1 MVCRQGTRR
10 HETGGEFRLR
20 EAVFGIKGRLAKERG
35 NGPPR
40 RLPGDGWNAMKRAC
54 SRRGFSLVEL
64 LITLA
69 LIAVMATIA
78 VPQFQRYSTN
88 ADLKTA
94 AREVMADLFAARQ
107 MAVENSVTSYRMTFD
122 VGGNSYV
129 LSRTPPAAWE
139 NVWTAPKSLA
149 SFGSGIRLVSVNFS
163 GGSTVNFQRRGTVSG
178 GNLTLTNRLGSTAAI
193 TVNITGRTYV
203 QYTMQ

>member
-1 MVCRQGTRR
+1 
-10 HETGGEFRLR
+10 
-20 EAVFGIKGRLAKERG
+20 
-35 NGPPR
+35 
-40 RLPGDGWNAMKRAC
+40 MKTFKKIFMNRAC
-54 SRRGFSLVEL
+54 SRSGFSLVEL

-107 MAVENSVTSYRMTFD
+107 MAVENSVTIYRMTFD

-129 LSRTPPAAWE
+129 LSRNPPAAWE
-139 NVWTAPKSLA
+139 NVWLAPKSLA
-149 SFGSGIRLVSVNFS
+149 SFGNGIRLVSVNFS

-178 GNLTLTNRLGSTAAI
+178 GNVTLTNRLGSTAAI